1 MTAARD
7 RAVIRIGP
15 AGWSYEDWAG
25 IVYPDPK
32 PRGFDALAYLSGYF
46 DTVEVNS
53 TFYRPAARK
62 MAESW
67 ARRVRGNK
75 DFRFAVKLWRRFTH
89 ERDEAWAAADV
100 EAARQALDP
109 LHDAGR
115 LGAVLAQFPWSFKRT
130 DDSRAWLDD
139 LTGAFDEFPLVVE
152 VRHASWDTP
161 EFFEGLAER
170 GVGVVNVDQPLF
182 GKSIKPSARAT
193 APVGYVRLHGRNYED
208 WFREG
213 AGVEARYD
221 YLYTAKE
228 LEPWAERTEAVAAK
242 AGEVFVVTNNHFRGK
257 AVANASMLRSMLEDR
272 EVAAPPGVVAEY
284 GDVLRGFA
292 HPNGAHGVDGAGPA

>member
-1 MTAARD
+1 M
-7 RAVIRIGP
+7 IRVGP
-15 AGWSYEDWAG
+15 AGWSYEDWEG

-32 PRGFDALAYLSGYF
+32 PRGFDPLASLAGYF

-53 TFYRPAARK
+53 TFYRPAVRRT
-62 MAESW
+62 AESW
-67 ARRVRGNK
+67 ARRVRGND

-89 ERDEAWAAADV
+89 DRDEAWSAADV
-100 EAARQALDP
+100 AAARQALDP
-109 LHDAGR
+109 LQSAGR

-130 DDSRAWLDD
+130 DESRAWLDD
-139 LTGAFDEFPLVVE
+139 LTTAFEDVPLVVE
-152 VRHASWDTP
+152 VRHASWEAP

-170 GVGVVNVDQPLF
+170 GVGIVNVDQPLF

-221 YLYTAKE
+221 YLYSAKE
-228 LEPWAERTEAVAAK
+228 LEPWAERAKAVAAK
-242 AGEVFVVTNNHFRGK
+242 AGEGAEVFVVTNNHFRGK
-257 AVANASMLRSMLEDR
+257 AVANGSMLRSMIEER
-272 EVAAPPGVVAEY
+272 EVEAPPGVVAEY
-284 GDVLRGFA
+284 EEAVRGYA
-292 HPNGAHGVDGAGPA
+292 RASARAAEGPG